1 MTGGC
6 LDIVAEFVVDKGQ
19 IIRFFWIIW
28 KRRLEAEIK
37 MGPTWKNLIFVFFQG
52 GLINVGRI
60 RPCRLVTRIEFI
72 QVSEQIHILES
83 FGGFIQWQGEGS
95 CPGSRIV
102 ERETFPNVFQLVDNV
117 EARRDGAIYTLDG
130 RKEERIT

>member
-52 GLINVGRI
+52 GLIDVGRI

-83 FGGFIQWQGEGS
+83 FGDLYNG
-95 CPGSRIV
+95 
-102 ERETFPNVFQLVDNV
+102 
-117 EARRDGAIYTLDG
+117 
-130 RKEERIT
+130 KEKVAVPAVVL